1 MLVIGVG
8 SLLGCLWKLRLFC
21 PPLQFTQ
28 WCQASLQVATA
39 AFASQEITADLLKA
53 VVVDPPNHQQFAE
66 AFVVF
71 ARCFQSKKRAS
82 GRRR

>member
-1 MLVIGVG
+1 M
-8 SLLGCLWKLRLFC
+8 
-21 PPLQFTQ
+21 
-28 WCQASLQVATA
+28 ATA

-53 VVVDPPNHQQFAE
+53 VVVDPPNHAQFAE

-71 ARCFQSKKRAS
+71 ARCFQSKKRA